1 MSTQENL
8 VRLNVADVWMDGQ
21 IVVIKFKST
30 ETHTLE
36 DAQQVVSAHNAMSEG
51 RPRPVLADLRQVKV
65 GANKQAR
72 NHYASQESAQ
82 YKSAM
87 AMVTNSALR
96 RTFGALFLFLS
107 RPPYPGKMFSNEIQA
122 RKWLAS
128 YLPVS

>member
-8 VRLNVADVWMDGQ
+8 VRLHVADVWMDGP
-21 IVVIKFKST
+21 IVVIKFKCT

-51 RPRPVLADLRQVKV
+51 RPRPVLVDLRQVNV

-72 NHYASQESAQ
+72 NHYASLEAGQ

-96 RTFGALFLFLS
+96 RTIGALFLFLS
-107 RPPYPGKMFSNEIQA
+107 RPSYPGKMFSSETQA
-122 RKWLAS
+122 RMWLES